1 MPGVSEL
8 LNLKPRIRS
17 ILLVALVSAALV
29 SCASTPSAAP
39 APQPLANGPSVTVY
53 LARRSWHVDVGL
65 ATADLQPSIAPVKD
79 RFPKAHYLFFGF
91 GDRHYLLAG
100 GHKTPS
106 MLRALWPGPA
116 VLLVTA
122 VNDPAGA
129 FGASQVIR
137 LALRPDQARALQDFI
152 RASMSGTVTALAPGP
167 YDDSAYF
174 AAGPQYS
181 AWHTC
186 NTWIAEALAAANEPI
201 QARGVILAGQL
212 WSRAL
217 RLARSPVTQSQG
229 GALPF

>member
-1 MPGVSEL
+1 MV
-8 LNLKPRIRS
+8 
-17 ILLVALVSAALV
+17 
-29 SCASTPSAAP
+29 
-39 APQPLANGPSVTVY
+39 VY
-53 LARRSWHVDVGL
+53 LARRSWHVDVGF

-79 RFPKAHYLFFGF
+79 RFPKAKYLFFGF

-129 FGASQVIR
+129 FGPTHVIE
-137 LALRPDQARALQDFI
+137 LTMGPDQTRAVQAFI
-152 RASMSGTVTALAPGP
+152 RRSMSGTTFTALAPGP

-174 AAGPQYS
+174 AASPQYS

-186 NTWIAEALAAANEPI
+186 NTWVAEALVAAHEPI
-201 QARGVILAGQL
+201 RARGVVLAGQL

>member
-1 MPGVSEL
+1 M
-8 LNLKPRIRS
+8 
-17 ILLVALVSAALV
+17 
-29 SCASTPSAAP
+29 
-39 APQPLANGPSVTVY
+39 
-53 LARRSWHVDVGL
+53 

-79 RFPKAHYLFFGF
+79 RFPKAKYLFFGF

-129 FGASQVIR
+129 FGASQVIQ
-137 LALRPDQARALQDFI
+137 LALRPDQGGALQDFI
-152 RASMSGTVTALAPGP
+152 RASMSGTTLTALAAGP

-186 NTWIAEALAAANEPI
+186 NTWVAEALAAANEPV